1 MELTAAIFSPP
12 LSFITP
18 SSKNKSKICHF
29 PAAKDYGLFLTDE
42 ENKTGVWLE
51 PGRHLEYYILRNQ
64 DLLEYRK
71 KLRTLRVKMLDGSV
85 KTMLVDDSQI
95 VANLMVYI
103 CAKIGITNHDE
114 YSLVLEEPENQENID
129 NRNYGTLTLK
139 RKKEERERDAK
150 MEQLRK
156 KLRTDDEVNWLDPSK
171 TLREQGIDENETV
184 LLRRKFFFS
193 DQNID
198 SRDPVQLNLLYVQA
212 RDAILNGTHPITQD
226 KACEFAGIQCQIQF
240 GDYNESKHKAGFL
253 E

>member
-1 MELTAAIFSPP
+1 MCYIIVVIIFVFSQNN
-12 LSFITP
+12 F
-18 SSKNKSKICHF
+18 F
-29 PAAKDYGLFLTDE
+29 A
-42 ENKTGVWLE
+42 
-51 PGRHLEYYILRNQ
+51 
-64 DLLEYRK
+64 
-71 KLRTLRVKMLDGSV
+71 GSV
-85 KTMLVDDSQI
+85 KTLLVDDSQI
-95 VANLMVYI
+95 VANLMVVI
-103 CAKIGITNHDE
+103 CTKIGITNHDE
-114 YSLVLEEPENQENID
+114 YSLVLEEPENEENID

-139 RKKEERERDAK
+139 RKKEEKERDAK

-240 GDYNESKHKAGFL
+240 GDYVESKHKPGFL